1 MCQGS
6 IPIGPDLTSLQNLP
20 NPTGLSE
27 PDLTF
32 FVINLTTYFLENVDA
47 LAYMYGGWG
56 GVPAY
61 PYWASQTLQ
70 SLEGAVPNFIEVT
83 KIYQDF
89 LALKS

>member
-20 NPTGLSE
+20 NPTELYE

-61 PYWASQTLQ
+61 PY
-70 SLEGAVPNFIEVT
+70 
-83 KIYQDF
+83 
-89 LALKS
+89 